1 MYTLLNTLKLGMGS
15 TLIGENNDE
24 DREALDNIT
33 TLDYMS
39 GIVFR
44 LYENLG
50 LDQNDPK
57 RFRLEIMVHR
67 GAFIESLDQEIVDH
81 TIPINQEKYI
91 DINKQLTLHAVDEFF
106 KSLLEFK

>member
-1 MYTLLNTLKLGMGS
+1 MVKSYWRHIRTRLYFTSASHMYTLLNTLKLGVNS
-15 TLIGENNDE
+15 ELIDQTNVKDQDALE
-24 DREALDNIT
+24 DIT

-50 LDQNDPK
+50 LDEMDPA

-67 GAFIESLDQEIVDH
+67 GAVIDNIEQKIEDH
-81 TIPINQEKYI
+81 TIPIK
-91 DINKQLTLHAVDEFF
+91 
-106 KSLLEFK
+106 

>member
-50 LDQNDPK
+50 LD
-57 RFRLEIMVHR
+57 
-67 GAFIESLDQEIVDH
+67 
-81 TIPINQEKYI
+81 
-91 DINKQLTLHAVDEFF
+91 
-106 KSLLEFK
+106 

>member
-1 MYTLLNTLKLGMGS
+1 MYTLLNTLKLGVNS
-15 TLIGENNDE
+15 ELIDQINVKDQDALE
-24 DREALDNIT
+24 DIT

-50 LDQNDPK
+50 LDEMDPL

-67 GAFIESLDQEIVDH
+67 GAVIDNIEQKIEDH
-81 TIPINQEKYI
+81 TIPIQ
-91 DINKQLTLHAVDEFF
+91 
-106 KSLLEFK
+106 

>member
-1 MYTLLNTLKLGMGS
+1 MYTLLNTLKLGLNS
-15 TLIGENNDE
+15 FLIDQTNENDKN
-24 DREALDNIT
+24 ALENIT

-50 LDQNDPK
+50 IAEDNPD

-67 GAFIESLDQEIVDH
+67 GAIIEEDFEKTIEEH
-81 TIPINQEKYI
+81 TLP
-91 DINKQLTLHAVDEFF
+91 V
-106 KSLLEFK
+106 S

>member
-1 MYTLLNTLKLGMGS
+1 LVKSYWRHIRTRLYFTSASHMYTLLNTLKLGVNS
-15 TLIGENNDE
+15 ELIDQTNVKDQDALE
-24 DREALDNIT
+24 DIT

-50 LDQNDPK
+50 LDEMDPA

-67 GAFIESLDQEIVDH
+67 GAVIDNIEQKIEDH
-81 TIPINQEKYI
+81 TIPIK
-91 DINKQLTLHAVDEFF
+91 
-106 KSLLEFK
+106 